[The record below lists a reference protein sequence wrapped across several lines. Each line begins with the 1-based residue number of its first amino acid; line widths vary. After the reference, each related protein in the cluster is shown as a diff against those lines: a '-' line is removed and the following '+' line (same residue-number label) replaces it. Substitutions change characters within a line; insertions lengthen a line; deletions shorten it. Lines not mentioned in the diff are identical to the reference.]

1 MTGKLAVGFERSASL
16 NQRGGKKLETMPQP
30 SVLRVI
36 TANKDRLMLRR
47 GDATRNDILLAA
59 AHLFSEKG
67 YSECS
72 LRELAAMVGMKPG
85 SFYYHFKSKED
96 VLDELLSAG
105 IALLTNEVNKALDAL
120 APDTPIAVKIAV
132 AIRAH
137 ITPFLDK
144 NDKTKAIM
152 QIWEHL
158 PPALKHRNRN
168 ERRTYANIW
177 EILIAEGVKEG
188 VIRQDI
194 EVKIMIPLILSS
206 MNRVVEWYNPKY
218 MTIDQVCKTIQTI
231 YLNGG
236 ITLRPN
242 PTALF

>member
-1 MTGKLAVGFERSASL
+1 MTQKIAAKLAKPLTLSSRVVSSAP
-16 NQRGGKKLETMPQP
+16 RTKLQ
-30 SVLRVI
+30 VV
-36 TANKDRLMLRR
+36 TANKERQMLRR

-85 SFYYHFKSKED
+85 SFYYHFKSKEE

-105 IALLTNEVNKALDAL
+105 IALLSNEVNKALAALGPDAPIEIKL
-120 APDTPIAVKIAV
+120 AT

-152 QIWEHL
+152 RIWEHL
-158 PPALKHRNRN
+158 SPALKHRNRN
-168 ERRTYANIW
+168 ERRSYANIW
-177 EILIAEGVKEG
+177 EVLIAEGLEKG
-188 VIRQDI
+188 VVRRDI

>member
-1 MTGKLAVGFERSASL
+1 MTDKLALGFENAASL
-16 NQRGGKKLETMPQP
+16 NRRRADKLESVAQP
-30 SVLRVI
+30 RALRVI
-36 TANKDRLMLRR
+36 TTNKDRLMLRR

-67 YSECS
+67 YNECS

-85 SFYYHFKSKED
+85 SFYYHFKSKEE
-96 VLDELLSAG
+96 VLDELLNAG
-105 IALLTNEVNKALDAL
+105 IALLTNEVNKALASLDPDASV
-120 APDTPIAVKIAV
+120 AIKIAA

-152 QIWEHL
+152 RIWEHL

-168 ERRTYANIW
+168 ERRTYAEIW
-177 EILIAEGVKEG
+177 KVLIEQGIRSGVVRTDIDAKILVPFMLG
-188 VIRQDI
+188 
-194 EVKIMIPLILSS
+194 S

-218 MTIDQVCKTIQTI
+218 MTIDQVCRTIQTI

-236 ITLRPN
+236 ATLQPH
-242 PTALF
+242 PIAVL

>member
-1 MTGKLAVGFERSASL
+1 MTDKLTEGFNKAASLNLKTVEKFERSSP
-16 NQRGGKKLETMPQP
+16 RDG
-30 SVLRVI
+30 VRVV
-36 TANKDRLMLRR
+36 TKNKDRLMLRR

-67 YSECS
+67 YNECS
-72 LRELAAMVGMKPG
+72 LRELAAVVGMKPG
-85 SFYYHFKSKED
+85 SFYYHFKSKEE
-96 VLDELLSAG
+96 VLDELLNAG
-105 IALLTNEVNKALDAL
+105 IALLTNEVNRSLSALGA
-120 APDTPIAVKIAV
+120 DTPVAIRIAT

-152 QIWEHL
+152 RIWEHL

-168 ERRTYANIW
+168 ERRNYAEIW
-177 EILIAEGVKEG
+177 RVLIEEGVRVG
-188 VIRQDI
+188 VVRTDI
-194 EVKIMIPLILSS
+194 DIKIMVPFMLGS

-218 MTIDQVCKTIQTI
+218 MTIDQVCKTLQKI

-236 ITLRPN
+236 ITVE
-242 PTALF
+242 PTAFNL